1 MTRHIDDT
9 RLNDYLE
16 GLLTEDV
23 TQAVNV
29 HLAVCEECSGRLE
42 ALTLLLSEL
51 AGLPDGATPT
61 RDLWAGVRAGI
72 GAGLGV

>member
-16 GLLTEDV
+16 GLLSEDV
-23 TQAVNV
+23 ARAAEV
-29 HLAVCEECSGRLE
+29 HLAACEECSGRLE

-51 AGLPDGATPT
+51 AGLPE
-61 RDLWAGVRAGI
+61 RRRADP
-72 GAGLGV
+72 